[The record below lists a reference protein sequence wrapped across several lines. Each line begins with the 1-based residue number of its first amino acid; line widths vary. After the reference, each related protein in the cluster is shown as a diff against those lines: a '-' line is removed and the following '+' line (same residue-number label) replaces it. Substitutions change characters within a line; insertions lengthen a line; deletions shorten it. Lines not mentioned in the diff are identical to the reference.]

1 MSSSRS
7 GKIGFPATTATS
19 GTHRGP
25 DCVITQGEP
34 KNPIS
39 PHSSLRSRVRWL
51 VAVTES
57 MDLGIRNR
65 VAVVTAASRGMGRA
79 IANALAAEGCKLAIC
94 SRDAAAISAT
104 AQAIRDAHGVSVV
117 ERSVDVTDIA
127 ALEAFV
133 ADARTALGPVS
144 IAVANAGGPP
154 GGRFADFGAD
164 DWKDAF
170 QLNFLS
176 SWALIRAVLP
186 DMQSQRWGRVVTL
199 TSTSVRQPI
208 EGLILSNGVRA
219 AVVGMLKTLAA
230 EYGAENILFNNVGP
244 GLIATDR
251 LLSIAQKRA
260 DQAGVTRD
268 EMIERLASQTAL
280 RRVGQPEEFAA
291 AVAFLCSEKASYV
304 TGTSTMVDGGL
315 VKAV

>member
-1 MSSSRS
+1 
-7 GKIGFPATTATS
+7 
-19 GTHRGP
+19 
-25 DCVITQGEP
+25 
-34 KNPIS
+34 
-39 PHSSLRSRVRWL
+39 
-51 VAVTES
+51 

-79 IANALAAEGCKLAIC
+79 IANALAAEGCNLAIC

-104 AQAIRDAHGVSVV
+104 AQAIRDAHGVSVF

-133 ADARTALGPVS
+133 ADARTALGAVS

-154 GGRFADFGAD
+154 GGRFEDFGAD
-164 DWKDAF
+164 AWKDAF

-268 EMIERLASQTAL
+268 QVIERLASQTAL

-291 AVAFLCSEKASYV
+291 AVAFLCSEKASYM

>member
-1 MSSSRS
+1 
-7 GKIGFPATTATS
+7 
-19 GTHRGP
+19 
-25 DCVITQGEP
+25 
-34 KNPIS
+34 
-39 PHSSLRSRVRWL
+39 
-51 VAVTES
+51 

-79 IANALAAEGCKLAIC
+79 IATALAAEGCSLAIC
-94 SRDAAAISAT
+94 SRDAAAISAAGRSIHET
-104 AQAIRDAHGVSVV
+104 YGVAVF
-117 ERSVDVTDIA
+117 ERSVDVADTA
-127 ALEAFV
+127 ALEAFI
-133 ADARTALGPVS
+133 ADTRTTLGAIS

-154 GGRFADFGAD
+154 GGRFEDFGAD
-164 DWKDAF
+164 AWKDAF

-176 SWALIRAVLP
+176 TWALIRAVLP
-186 DMQSQRWGRVVTL
+186 DMRAQRWGRVVTL

-208 EGLILSNGVRA
+208 DGLILSNGVRA
-219 AVVGMLKTLAA
+219 AVVGMLKTLSS
-230 EYGAENILFNNVGP
+230 EYGPENILFNNVGP

-251 LLSIAQKRA
+251 LLSIAQRRA
-260 DQAGVTRD
+260 DQAGVSRD

-291 AVAFLCSEKASYV
+291 AVAFLCSEKASYI